1 MKIAR
6 CQSSRFCYEKI
17 FFCIHTLN
25 VNRACGVKD
34 CKEEKR
40 ESIEGTVQ
48 YKKEK
53 YIRMKMHIIRLV
65 VSFLFCTDQFVFC
78 MDT

>member
-17 FFCIHTLN
+17 FCIHTLN
-25 VNRACGVKD
+25 FNRACGVKD

-48 YKKEK
+48 YKKEN
-53 YIRMKMHIIRLV
+53 ILE
-65 VSFLFCTDQFVFC
+65 
-78 MDT
+78 